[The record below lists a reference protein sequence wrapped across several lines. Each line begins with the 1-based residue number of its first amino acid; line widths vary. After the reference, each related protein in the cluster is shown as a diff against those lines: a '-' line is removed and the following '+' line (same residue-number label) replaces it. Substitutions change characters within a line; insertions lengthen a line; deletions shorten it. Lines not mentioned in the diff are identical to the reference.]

1 MHDRSLLGSADV
13 SDDVLR
19 SMVSDLLAL
28 PAADVTLLH
37 STARAVDY
45 TLPALTTAGR
55 YWVEGAA
62 RTPSGERSF
71 RLFVKHVQAWHHHP
85 FFAQV
90 PKEHRAV
97 AAASVPWRTEPL
109 AYRSD
114 LGDRLPEG
122 LVMPRALGV
131 FDLPDD
137 AAAVWLEDVAAAPV
151 PWDLERYQ
159 RAAHLLGR
167 LAASRSVAELANVGE
182 FAWTLDHYVKGRV
195 ALQVVPV
202 LMDDATWRHPLVA
215 ASFDEDLRRR
225 LRAAA
230 AEVITLGE
238 ELKSYPVLAAHGDAS
253 PNNLLPGPSP
263 DSFTLIDYGF
273 WMPQPVAFD
282 LGQLLVGDVQIGRRS
297 PTLLAETDA
306 VIVQAYAEGLAAEGR
321 HLPIELV
328 RRAHAVHLLIFTG
341 LSALPFDLLEDDVT
355 PELEAAAADRAE
367 LARFCLDLVDTTTAP
382 GFRSC
387 G

>member
-1 MHDRSLLGSADV
+1 MSDRSMLG
-13 SDDVLR
+13 
-19 SMVSDLLAL
+19 
-28 PAADVTLLH
+28 PADVTDDLLESMVADLFALPGSDVSLLH

-45 TLPALTTAGR
+45 TLPAITTAGR

-62 RTPSGERSF
+62 RTPAGDRPF
-71 RLFVKHVQAWHHHP
+71 RLFVKHVQSWQHHP

-90 PKEHRAV
+90 PVEHRAA

-131 FDLPDD
+131 VDLPDD
-137 AAAVWLEDVAAAPV
+137 AAAVWLEDVTAPPV
-151 PWDLERYQ
+151 AWDLERYR
-159 RAAHLLGR
+159 RAAYLLGR
-167 LAASRSVAELANVGE
+167 LAASRAVAELRNVGQ
-182 FAWTLDHYVKGRV
+182 FAWSLDHYVQGRV
-195 ALQVVPV
+195 AMQVVPAI
-202 LMDDATWRHPLVA
+202 MDDAVWQHPLVA
-215 ASFDEDLRRR
+215 GSFDEKLRRR

-230 AEVITLGE
+230 AAVATLGE
-238 ELKSYPVLAAHGDAS
+238 ELKWYPVLAAHGDAS

-263 DSFTLIDYGF
+263 NSFTLIDYGF
-273 WMPQPVAFD
+273 WMPQPVGFD

-297 PTLLAETDA
+297 PALLGETDA
-306 VIVQAYAEGLAAEGR
+306 VIVEAYAEGLAAEG
-321 HLPIELV
+321 HDLPLDLI

-341 LSALPFDLLEDDVT
+341 LSALPVELLGDEVT
-355 PELEAAAADRAE
+355 PELQSTAADRAE
-367 LARFCLDLVDTTTAP
+367 LARFCLDQVDATTAP
-382 GFRSC
+382 DFRSC